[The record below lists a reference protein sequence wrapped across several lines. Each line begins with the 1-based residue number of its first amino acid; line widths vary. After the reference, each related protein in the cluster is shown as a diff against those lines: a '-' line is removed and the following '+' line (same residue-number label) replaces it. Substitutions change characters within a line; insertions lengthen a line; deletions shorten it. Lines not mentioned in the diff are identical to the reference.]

1 MEDMSDPRSLVDL
14 ETDIDSMV
22 AALESETPPAPE
34 VNKIQKEEEV
44 VEEQTYK
51 STLKGREALLSG
63 IDDLLISRGAR
74 LILFLPIIVVFL
86 YGLAQSFRGSES
98 PDWWEGGVRELFFD
112 LSIYKSIY
120 LLSLVI
126 MLADLLLL
134 FVLHYLLWV
143 TKRIFQI
150 ETEEITSSG
159 VTFRSAHGYSE
170 MRAVIEGASI
180 QLRIT
185 TMLMVLATLLLGLYL
200 SSGSSGSQIGS
211 QGVPVLIALSTGSLL
226 SSHGLYMASERPR
239 FNTVNP
245 WGLLDSFSPPI
256 HPALLNKPFTDVI
269 RAHVDPMLAVKF
281 SKYVSSFDSYLKRGI
296 TLPDLQEY
304 LLQMLDMYRSGVI
317 GEDDFHMALSSA
329 VDSKTIDQI
338 INHPELGEE
347 TLDRLLMHARNRCA
361 PFFRL
366 NDRMRMQLA
375 TTSNSG
381 VWFDVDMENLT
392 LGQANLFAFILNHTE
407 ETQDLILRIQTPDFR
422 PNECV
427 YRLRANPHDI
437 NSISGV
443 PIYEKM
449 SKSMGSSRI
458 IWQTLIPSSNGEST
472 VTVRLE
478 DSSGNLISGKVLT
491 AQVRSD
497 LFTRIRITTAAIFMI
512 GAALAVISPV
522 LPFAARI
529 LGL

>member
-1 MEDMSDPRSLVDL
+1 MEEDSDPRSLLDL

-22 AALESETPPAPE
+22 AALESETPSAPNI
-34 VNKIQKEEEV
+34 NKIQKE
-44 VEEQTYK
+44 VEKEDKQSYK
-51 STLKGREALLSG
+51 SLLKNRENLLSG
-63 IDDLLISRGAR
+63 VDDFLISSGAR
-74 LILFLPIIVVFL
+74 LILFLPIVVVFL
-86 YGLAQSFRGSES
+86 YGLAQSFRGSD
-98 PDWWEGGVRELFFD
+98 PQWWEGSVRELFLD
-112 LSIYKSIY
+112 LSFYESVY

-126 MLADLLLL
+126 MVADLLLL

-150 ETEEITSSG
+150 ETDEITSSG

-170 MRAVIEGASI
+170 MRAVIEGSSI
-180 QLRIT
+180 QLTVT
-185 TMLMVLATLLLGLYL
+185 TTLMVLATVLLGSALL
-200 SSGSSGSQIGS
+200 FPSNTE
-211 QGVPVLIALSTGSLL
+211 GVPVLIALSTGSLL

-281 SKYVSSFDSYLKRGI
+281 SKYVSSFDSDLKKGVS
-296 TLPDLQEY
+296 LQDLQEY
-304 LLQMLDMYRSGVI
+304 LLQMLDMFRSGVI
-317 GEDDFHMALSSA
+317 DEEDFHLALSSV
-329 VDSKTIDQI
+329 VDSQTIDQI

-347 TLDRLLMHARNRCA
+347 TLDRLLMHARDRCA

-366 NDRMRMQLA
+366 NDRMRMQMTT
-375 TTSNSG
+375 TTSAG
-381 VWFDVDMENLT
+381 IWFDVDMENLT
-392 LGQANLFAFILNHTE
+392 LGRANLFAFIINHSQD
-407 ETQDLILRIQTPDFR
+407 TQDLILRVQTPDFR

-427 YRLRANPHDI
+427 YRLRGEPYDAT
-437 NSISGV
+437 STSGG
-443 PIYEKM
+443 PIYQRM
-449 SKSMGSSRI
+449 ADSMASSRI

-491 AQVRSD
+491 SQVRSD
-497 LFTRIRITTAAIFMI
+497 LFTRLRITTGAVFMI
-512 GAALAVISPV
+512 GAALAVISPI

>member
-1 MEDMSDPRSLVDL
+1 MCIR
-14 ETDIDSMV
+14 DS
-22 AALESETPPAPE
+22 
-34 VNKIQKEEEV
+34 
-44 VEEQTYK
+44 
-51 STLKGREALLSG
+51 
-63 IDDLLISRGAR
+63 
-74 LILFLPIIVVFL
+74 PIVVVFL
-86 YGLAQSFRGSES
+86 YGLAQSFRGSD
-98 PDWWEGGVRELFFD
+98 PQWWEGSVRELFLD
-112 LSIYKSIY
+112 LSFYESVY

-126 MLADLLLL
+126 MVADLLLL

-150 ETEEITSSG
+150 ETDEITSSG

-180 QLRIT
+180 QLRVT
-185 TMLMVLATLLLGLYL
+185 TTLMVLATVLLGSALL
-200 SSGSSGSQIGS
+200 FPSNTE
-211 QGVPVLIALSTGSLL
+211 GVPVLIALSTGSLL

-281 SKYVSSFDSYLKRGI
+281 SKYVSSFDSDLKKGVS
-296 TLPDLQEY
+296 LQDLQEY
-304 LLQMLDMYRSGVI
+304 LLQMLDMFRSGVI
-317 GEDDFHMALSSA
+317 DEEDFHLALSSV
-329 VDSKTIDQI
+329 VDSQTIDQI

-347 TLDRLLMHARNRCA
+347 TLDRLLMHARDRCA

-366 NDRMRMQLA
+366 NDRMRMQMTT
-375 TTSNSG
+375 TTSAG
-381 VWFDVDMENLT
+381 IWFDVDMENLT
-392 LGQANLFAFILNHTE
+392 LGQANLFAFIINHSQD
-407 ETQDLILRIQTPDFR
+407 TQDLILRVQTPDFR

-427 YRLRANPHDI
+427 YRLRVEPYDAT
-437 NSISGV
+437 STSGG
-443 PIYEKM
+443 PIYQRM
-449 SKSMGSSRI
+449 ADSMASSRI

-491 AQVRSD
+491 SQVRSD
-497 LFTRIRITTAAIFMI
+497 LFTRLRITTGAVFMI
-512 GAALAVISPV
+512 GAALAVISPI

>member
-1 MEDMSDPRSLVDL
+1 M
-14 ETDIDSMV
+14 
-22 AALESETPPAPE
+22 
-34 VNKIQKEEEV
+34 
-44 VEEQTYK
+44 
-51 STLKGREALLSG
+51 
-63 IDDLLISRGAR
+63 
-74 LILFLPIIVVFL
+74 
-86 YGLAQSFRGSES
+86 YGLAQSFRGSD
-98 PDWWEGGVRELFFD
+98 PQWWEGSVRELFLD
-112 LSIYKSIY
+112 LSFYESVY

-126 MLADLLLL
+126 MVADLLLL

-150 ETEEITSSG
+150 ETDEITSSG

-170 MRAVIEGASI
+170 MSAVIEGASI
-180 QLRIT
+180 QLRVT
-185 TMLMVLATLLLGLYL
+185 TTLMVLATILLGSALL
-200 SSGSSGSQIGS
+200 FPSNTE
-211 QGVPVLIALSTGSLL
+211 GVPVLIALSTGSLL

-239 FNTVNP
+239 FNTFNP

-281 SKYVSSFDSYLKRGI
+281 SKYVSSFASDLKKGVS
-296 TLPDLQEY
+296 LQDLQEY
-304 LLQMLDMYRSGVI
+304 LLQMLDMFRSGVI
-317 GEDDFHMALSSA
+317 DEDDFHLALSSV

-347 TLDRLLMHARNRCA
+347 TLDRLLMHARDRCA

-366 NDRMRMQLA
+366 NDRMRMQMNT
-375 TTSNSG
+375 TTSSG
-381 VWFDVDMENLT
+381 IWFDVDMENLT
-392 LGQANLFAFILNHTE
+392 LGQANLFAFIINHTKD
-407 ETQDLILRIQTPDFR
+407 TQDLILRIQTPDFR

-427 YRLRANPHDI
+427 YRLRVEPYDATSTN
-437 NSISGV
+437 GR
-443 PIYEKM
+443 PIYQRM
-449 SKSMGSSRI
+449 SDSMASSRI

-491 AQVRSD
+491 SQVRSN
-497 LFTRIRITTAAIFMI
+497 LFTRLRITTGAVFMI
-512 GAALAVISPV
+512 GAALALISPI